1 MFEFGLLWLLLLL
14 PAPLLMRW
22 VKPKAD
28 SAPAIK
34 VPFYNSA
41 AALAGSG
48 QIKRKRV
55 GKNLTLWV
63 IWCLL
68 VVAAADPRW
77 IGEAQSQPYSG
88 RDMMMAVDISRSME
102 IRDMLPPGIVAMQ
115 FQNGEPINRLVAV
128 KAVVGDFVQQ
138 RKGDRLGL
146 ILFGDQAYVQAPLT
160 YDTQTVNQLLQEA
173 QIGFAGGATAIG
185 DALGLAIKRL
195 RERPEGSRRI
205 ILLSDGANTA
215 GNTEPLEAARI
226 AADMGV
232 KVYTIGFGSNHSTG
246 GFFSRSA
253 SADLDVRTLQQIAEL
268 TGGEFFR
275 AESTEE
281 LVAVHEQLDALEPI
295 ELDERTVR
303 PMNRLFYWPLA
314 FALLLSA
321 LMACTRIHLRHART
335 TGGLS

>member
-1 MFEFGLLWLLLLL
+1 MFEFGLLWLLVLL
-14 PAPLLMRW
+14 PLPLIMRW
-22 VKPKAD
+22 VKPKTD
-28 SAPAIK
+28 SAPAVK
-34 VPFYNSA
+34 VPFYHTA
-41 AALAGSG
+41 AELAGSSPL
-48 QIKRKRV
+48 KRKRW
-55 GKNLTLWV
+55 GHGITLWL
-63 IWCLL
+63 IWVLL
-68 VVAAADPRW
+68 VIAAADPRW

-88 RDMMMAVDISRSME
+88 RDMMLAVDISKSME

-115 FQNGEPINRLVAV
+115 FQNGEPINRLTAV
-128 KAVVGDFVQQ
+128 KAVVGDFVT
-138 RKGDRLGL
+138 RRTGDRLGL

-232 KVYTIGFGSNHSTG
+232 KVYTIGFGSNRSTG

-253 SADLDVRTLQQIAEL
+253 SADLDVRTLQQIAES

-281 LVAVHEQLDALEPI
+281 LAEVHKQLDALEPI

-303 PMNRLFYWPLA
+303 PMNRLFYWPLGL
-314 FALLLSA
+314 ALLLSA
-321 LMACTRIHLRHART
+321 LLAASRIHLRRANLA
-335 TGGLS
+335 GGVS